1 MMTPIV
7 TPTIVPL
14 VLVDDPTLVGSLVI
28 VEASESDAVSVFIVN
43 IVVKSVVVSIV
54 INPAVVDM
62 SAVGH
67 GFLPSS
73 GRI

>member
-7 TPTIVPL
+7 PPTIVPL
-14 VLVDDPTLVGSLVI
+14 VLVDDPTLLGSLVT
-28 VEASESDAVSVFIVN
+28 VEAAESNAVSVFIGN

-54 INPAVVDM
+54 VNPVVVDM